1 MPVKKKKQ
9 QPSYSDENVKC
20 ALNAV
25 SNGMSQRE
33 ACKKFSIPRA
43 TLYDKIKGKY
53 REGKGK
59 GRDPFLSNEE
69 EASLVG

>member
-1 MPVKKKKQ
+1 MPSHSTAKV
-9 QPSYSDENVKC
+9 STSNENFQC
-20 ALNAV
+20 ALKAI

-33 ACKKFSIPRA
+33 AARKFSIPRA

-59 GRDPFLSNEE
+59 GRDPFFI
-69 EASLVG
+69 

>member
-1 MPVKKKKQ
+1 MPHAAIKK
-9 QPSYSDENVKC
+9 PPYSIENITC
-20 ALNAV
+20 ALNAI

-33 ACKKFSIPRA
+33 AAKKYSIPRA

-59 GRDPFLSNEE
+59 GRDPFLSDAEE
-69 EASLVG
+69 RSLVG